1 MKKNISFTKKGA
13 CGMLTAQKHNFS
25 RKRAPA
31 ATWTRKNTVKQK
43 KIKKAP
49 AATWTRKKIQFFKNK
64 NKKAPA
70 ATWTHNTM

>member
-1 MKKNISFTKKGA
+1 MNIFLTKKGA
-13 CGMLTAQKHNFS
+13 CGMLTTQKHSFS

-49 AATWTRKKIQFFKNK
+49 AATWTRKNTVFRKK

-70 ATWTHNTM
+70 ATWTHEKM